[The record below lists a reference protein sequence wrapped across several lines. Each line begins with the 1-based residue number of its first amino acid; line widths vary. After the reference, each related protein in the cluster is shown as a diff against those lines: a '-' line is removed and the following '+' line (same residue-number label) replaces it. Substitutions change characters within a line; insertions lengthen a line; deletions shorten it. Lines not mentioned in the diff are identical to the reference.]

1 MTKVSL
7 FSIMLVCGATMSV
20 DAKVTVR
27 KSGTYADAYKQ
38 VVDFRQQAQ
47 MQTAQQIT
55 TAADLPVVVEDEVL
69 AQEIIDN
76 TSDTVTAET
85 LEQCSM
91 IYPRGNFKW
100 AVPESGDL
108 RNSSPRCVAVVDLYD
123 ADSQE
128 ILATTTL
135 AAGDIMKCNID
146 MFPQSGYQAALARV
160 TLPADA
166 APTEADVV
174 KVMNEE
180 QKQNAG
186 FKIAAAAIL
195 SGVAGNMLAPKAAG
209 DNKLMGTN
217 NRQLVDSA
225 IGAAA
230 GAGVMAASVYSG
242 KVAGDTIKS
251 TAINAA
257 SGAVVGNMVA
267 GQQGSNSTLDI
278 KRCKLPDI
286 NSEKDCIPGNV
297 YDNKTDYTYNQATV
311 KTSDGY
317 FYLVNNK
324 NIIYKCDWTP
334 NNNSQGCDTGLS
346 NIGGDCYNCRSF
358 SSNGLLDIE
367 LMGGKK
373 ASDVLFEDAKNL
385 SGLTGSQYYIMDPE
399 TQVFTTSGTYT
410 YTPSGLNQNY
420 YFVISRAITPTGA
433 RPVYAVFDSKIPTK
447 LMGYKVSDWDKE
459 LSRGGYT
466 YYFRNPDGTVGQ
478 AVPTTDEQTKQA
490 ISYRFVPTSLS
501 ATDGALID
509 FSNAARRKSTLT
521 GAAAGG
527 ALGGFSAYQGA
538 KSEIAERWVTAKR
551 EYDDSL
557 LKFGCKT
564 GTRPLSSYNE
574 EVIIPNMKNSAQ

>member
-38 VVDFRQQAQ
+38 VVDMRQQAQ

-108 RNSSPRCVAVVDLYD
+108 RNSSPRCVAVIDLYD

-128 ILATTTL
+128 VLATTTL

-286 NSEKDCIPGNV
+286 NSEKDCVPGNIFKESSESS
-297 YDNKTDYTYNQATV
+297 YEYAQGAD
-311 KTSDGY
+311 
-317 FYLVNNK
+317 FIYLVNNGR
-324 NIIYKCDWTP
+324 NIYRCDKQ
-334 NNNSQGCDTGLS
+334 NGCGTDDK
-346 NIGGDCYNCRSF
+346 DCNLRTTSGNYYCTVI
-358 SSNGLLDIE
+358 SSNGLLDIKLSGDLSAE
-367 LMGGKK
+367 
-373 ASDVLFEDAKNL
+373 DVLFQNSEKNETSRL
-385 SGLTGSQYYIMDPE
+385 FGREYYQYDPD
-399 TQVFTTSGTYT
+399 TQKFANSGTYGNNNT
-410 YTPSGLNQNY
+410 TGSPNFYFIVQKALKPSGSQ
-420 YFVISRAITPTGA
+420 
-433 RPVYAVFDSKIPTK
+433 PVYAVFDSKIPTK
-447 LMGYKVSDWDKE
+447 LMGYKVSDWESE
-459 LSRGGYT
+459 LSAGGYT

-478 AVPTTDEQTKQA
+478 AVQTTDEQTKTA

-538 KSEIAERWVTAKR
+538 KSEIEERWVTAKR

-574 EVIIPNMKNSAQ
+574 DVFIPNMKDSAQ